1 MLITRED
8 IALLEKVILPGILSG
23 VPKASVVL
31 SMMTRLPNMTTGQE
45 VMRVDDVLPQ
55 AYWVNGDTGTKQTT
69 MAAWDKVLIKAEEVA
84 VIVPISEAVLA
95 DADYDILGAIQ
106 PKIEEAFGRVIDE
119 AIIFGKNKPAG
130 FRNDIITSARN
141 AGNNVQIPA
150 SNPNMYDL
158 LLEKGGVISKVEEA
172 GYMPNGVVAGLTMR
186 ANLRG
191 IKDSNGQPI
200 FNKNGMQERTQ
211 YALDGLPMFFPEN
224 GGFDS
229 SITPLIVGDWKQAV
243 YSIRQDIT
251 IKLLTEGVITDPN
264 DSNKILYNLA
274 QQDMVALRVVL
285 RMGWALPNPATALD
299 PDRTNFPFA
308 YLEAKSGQSYDTRTV
323 TFTVKDDA
331 STPAAIKG
339 ARVTLNGTALLTDED
354 GKVVF
359 NMPAGTYPY
368 RVTKQGKVTQTAD
381 ITVGSSA
388 VTKTITLAKRA

>member
-1 MLITRED
+1 MTITRED
-8 IALLEKVILPGILSG
+8 VALLEKAILPGILSG

-55 AYWVNGDTGTKQTT
+55 AYWINGDTGTKKTT
-69 MAAWDKVLIKAEEVA
+69 KAAWDKVSIKAEEVA

-95 DADYDILGAIQ
+95 DADYDIIGAIQ

-119 AIIFGKNKPAG
+119 AVIFGKNKPAG

-141 AGNNVQIPA
+141 AGNNVVIP
-150 SNPNMYDL
+150 STPNLYDL
-158 LLEKGGVISKVEEA
+158 LLGEGGVISKVEAA
-172 GYMPNGVVAGLTMR
+172 GYMPNGAVAGLTMR
-186 ANLRG
+186 AKLRG

-200 FNKNGMQERTQ
+200 FNNNGMQSGTQ
-211 YALDGLPMFFPEN
+211 YVLDGMPLFFPEN

-229 SITPLIVGDWKQAV
+229 SVTPLIVGDWRQAV

-251 IKLLTEGVITDPN
+251 IKLLTEGVIQDTDG
-264 DSNKILYNLA
+264 KILYNLG

-308 YLEAKSGQSYDTRTV
+308 YLEATAGQTYNTQNV
-323 TFTVKDDA
+323 TFTVQDDA
-331 STPAAIKG
+331 STPAAIAG
-339 ARVTLNGTALLTDED
+339 ARVWVGGTNIVTNAT
-354 GKVVF
+354 GKSVF
-359 NMPAGTYPY
+359 KLPAGTYTY
-368 RVTKQGKVTQTAD
+368 RVTKAGKVTQTAD
-381 ITVGSSA
+381 FTVGSSA
-388 VTKTITLAKRA
+388 VSKTITLVARS

>member
-8 IALLEKVILPGILSG
+8 IALLEKAILPGILSG

-55 AYWVNGDTGTKQTT
+55 AYWVNGDTGQKQTT
-69 MAAWDKVLIKAEEVA
+69 AAAWDKVLITAEEVA
-84 VIVPISEAVLA
+84 VIVPIAESVLN

-119 AIIFGKNKPAG
+119 AIIFGKNKPAR

-141 AGNNVQIPA
+141 AGNNVTIPA

-158 LLEKGGVISKVEEA
+158 LLGTGGVISKVEEA
-172 GYMPNGVVAGLTMR
+172 GYMPNGAVAGLTMR
-186 ANLRG
+186 AKLRG

-200 FNKNGMQERTQ
+200 FNNIGMQAGTQ
-211 YALDGLPMFFPEN
+211 YVLDGMPMFFPEN

-229 SITPLIVGDWKQAV
+229 SVTPLIVGDWKQAV

-251 IKLLTEGVITDPN
+251 IKLLTEGVIQDTDGT
-264 DSNKILYNLA
+264 ILYNLG

-308 YLEAKSGQSYDTRTV
+308 YLEAKSGQTYDTQTV
-323 TFTVKDDA
+323 TFTVEDDA
-331 STPAAIKG
+331 STPAPIVG
-339 ARVTLNGTALLTDED
+339 ARVTLNGTAIVTDED
-354 GKVVF
+354 GEAVF
-359 NMPAGTYPY
+359 EMPAGTYPY
-368 RVTKQGKVTQTAD
+368 KVTKQGKLTQTAD
-381 ITVGSSA
+381 LTVASSA
-388 VTKTITLAKRA
+388 VNKTITLTKRA